1 MKPESPGWDGTRDTF
16 RKVFDSCYEDLCRY
30 AFTIVKD
37 FDIAEDIVQ
46 SMFMKLWEM
55 RESVDIN
62 ASIRS
67 YLFRSVYNQS
77 INHLEHKAVR
87 TRYDKT
93 AVLEPRRNEQQ
104 PGVFPEE
111 LEENIRKAVDTL
123 PPQCRSIFIMSRYD
137 ELKYSEIAEKLGI
150 SVNTIQNQVCKAL
163 KLLREA
169 LKDQLS

>member
-1 MKPESPGWDGTRDTF
+1 MKPGSPGWDGTRDTF

-55 RESVDIN
+55 RDSVDIN
-62 ASIRS
+62 TSVRS
-67 YLFRSVYNQS
+67 YLFRSVYNQC

-87 TRYDKT
+87 VRYDKA
-93 AVLEPRRNEQQ
+93 AVLEPAPDEQQ
-104 PGVFPEE
+104 PGVFPDE
-111 LEENIRKAVDTL
+111 LADNIRKAVDSL
-123 PPQCRSIFIMSRYD
+123 PPQCRSIFIMSRYED
-137 ELKYSEIAEKLGI
+137 LKYSEIAGKLGI

-169 LKDQLS
+169 LKDQL

>member
-1 MKPESPGWDGTRDTF
+1 MKPGSPGWDGTRDAF

-37 FDIAEDIVQ
+37 YDVAEDIVQ

-55 RESVDIN
+55 RDSVDITT
-62 ASIRS
+62 SIRS
-67 YLFRSVYNQS
+67 YLFRSVYNQC
-77 INHLEHKAVR
+77 INHLEHKEVR
-87 TRYDKT
+87 AKHDQSVI
-93 AVLEPRRNEQQ
+93 AEASRNQLQ

-111 LEENIRKAVDTL
+111 LEENIRKAVDAL
-123 PPQCRSIFIMSRYD
+123 PPQCRSIFIMSRY
-137 ELKYSEIAEKLGI
+137 EEMKYSEIADKLGI

-169 LKDQLS
+169 LKDQLQ

>member
-1 MKPESPGWDGTRDTF
+1 MKPGSPGWDGTRDTF

-62 ASIRS
+62 TSVRS
-67 YLFRSVYNQS
+67 YLFRSVYNQC

-87 TRYDKT
+87 TRYDKA
-93 AVLEPRRNEQQ
+93 AVLDASRIEQQ

-111 LEENIRKAVDTL
+111 LEENIRKAVDAL
-123 PPQCRSIFIMSRYD
+123 PPQCRSIFIMSRYE
-137 ELKYSEIAEKLGI
+137 ELRYSEIADKLGI

>member
-1 MKPESPGWDGTRDTF
+1 MKPESPGWDGTRHTF
-16 RKVFDSCYEDLCRY
+16 HKVFDSCYEDLCRY
-30 AFTIVKD
+30 ARTIVKD
-37 FDIAEDIVQ
+37 SDIAEDIVQ

-62 ASIRS
+62 TSVRS
-67 YLFRSVYNQS
+67 YLFRSVYNQC

-87 TRYDKT
+87 AKYDK
-93 AVLEPRRNEQQ
+93 AAGLEAGRDEQQ

-111 LEENIRKAVDTL
+111 LEENIRKAVDAL
-123 PPQCRSIFIMSRYD
+123 PPQCRSIFIMSRYE
-137 ELKYSEIAEKLGI
+137 ELKYSEIADKLGI